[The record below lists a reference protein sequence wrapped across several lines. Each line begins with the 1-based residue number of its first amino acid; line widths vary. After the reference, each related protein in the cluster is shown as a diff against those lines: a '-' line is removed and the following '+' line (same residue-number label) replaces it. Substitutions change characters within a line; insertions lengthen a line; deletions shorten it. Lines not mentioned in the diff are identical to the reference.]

1 MQSEEFDLPA
11 QSKKA
16 RRNLKGQ
23 TRDGMTFDLLL
34 RCNLLES
41 ADKERWLLDKRLK
54 RTI

>member
-16 RRNLKGQ
+16 RRNLKGR

-34 RCNLLES
+34 RSNLFES
-41 ADKERWLLDKRLK
+41 IDKDEVA
-54 RTI
+54 